1 MNEKK
6 SAIGVF
12 ENFAEEYLNFE
23 KTPKKNIFGS
33 TRWNFF
39 ANVFTT
45 RKIAVRAFMSQEAKA
60 KVQFQK

>member
-23 KTPKKNIFGS
+23 KTPKKNIF
-33 TRWNFF
+33 
-39 ANVFTT
+39 ANDFPI
-45 RKIAVRAFMSQEAKA
+45 RKTAARVFMSREAKA
-60 KVQFQK
+60 KAQFLK

>member
-23 KTPKKNIFGS
+23 KTPKKN
-33 TRWNFF
+33 FF
-39 ANVFTT
+39 ANDFPI
-45 RKIAVRAFMSQEAKA
+45 RKTAARVFMSREAKA
-60 KVQFQK
+60 KAQFLK